1 MENNIVIAP
10 FNGDELSFLMRTLY
24 PQARHNISK
33 IINFTENTRSMPNDP
48 NLSDYTDQVELSG
61 SNHITDNI
69 YYTLH
74 PENIRSIVQRKTH
87 RDDVILNALTRSSQI
102 MNILSPSIPGQKMKK
117 YDETRIFRQSLK
129 DHSPNGHTV
138 TAFDLETISGKDA
151 NGIDRLYG
159 IYDYAFVNVDNTG
172 MKRDIKAG
180 PLVTKYRGL
189 IGIQD
194 DRIKAKMNSIIEA
207 LETGKSLTHEQSL
220 AYEYIS
226 RLGASLDRITVENGR
241 YISTGLTTATGFRT
255 LENFK
260 AGYNK
265 LLEIGEKQGSYTLKS
280 GTTLHA
286 GYKQLLDDIKASI
299 DSNTIIT
306 GHNIKR
312 FDIPVLLS
320 IENMVPGARE
330 YAQSIGLNLKTTF
343 TNFNNVY
350 DTYEEINNTSFD
362 SRFHRGL
369 LDQIYANGVDGD
381 LSGMTVQKLE
391 MLHKANMPA
400 GVTDAAIQHNAYG
413 DTMKVLQIA
422 GFLPYDEE
430 TNTYGR
436 IDIYDQIDSYISD
449 KYQTNDEVNSMLE
462 DVFNKPVTLQAIRNG
477 GQYSDPTRPGM
488 FGIVMR
494 GDQMFLSNGYELSYD
509 DNQLKVGD
517 KRDRFAP
524 GLFKQNAFYSLD
536 SVSVLDPS
544 NNADSQLI
552 QMARDFKWHFNSN
565 ERIYALS
572 LSSTAKEAGVN
583 RAQNRSILFIPESEL
598 NDTFGFNFSVVKVG
612 DKITPAGKA
621 IENKAFAVT
630 AKNGQHI
637 AQRFSLNEL
646 IDKSVDRI
654 EDEIKENAGRRIQE
668 GSFTNLVMGYNIQRA
683 YDIAKQ
689 THGQLTL
696 DEFTDAIRNIR
707 NDPSRFIA
715 ITKGI
720 SDTARKEA
728 SIAFGHDYF
737 SADYWS
743 TAFNIKGQFNP
754 GWQDN
759 VMSIVKNVNAASPM
773 MRMALY
779 VNQLQDSDAA
789 KKELFG
795 TSMANLIKDGL
806 SKAKTSSELRR
817 IAGVRNGTVNFANN
831 ILDVYMPEFFRAH
844 EKINDGFFRINLD
857 SPYAFMNSLI
867 RIRSGRNQLVLGK
880 QSSQL
885 GILSDFMAR
894 FQKSEL
900 FKMDKKNP
908 YYEDL
913 MDVKERIEN
922 IRLSLASPKA
932 QNQLI
937 DRYVTDFLDEV
948 RKIKA
953 LHEADTDNSKGGIF
967 TYAHTINGIK
977 PDASSILLDSSYF
990 TEADN
995 AFDAAG
1001 YVERQRAMLL
1011 STNLNGDANTV
1022 ANYLSGGDQL
1032 LQDYRRQVANIRNI
1046 DPQAYEQ
1053 RLMLFQKQQDAMKLY
1068 SHNLVNS
1075 LQKNGGSLIINRET
1089 GSIKIR
1095 FGAEEFDVTNLIP
1108 KLEANSGVTYHRLG
1122 QSSYSTEMVA
1132 YDFAR
1137 GYLQVSTA
1145 LDEQII
1151 KIFGLNNSNGLI
1163 QNSIDRGQRTG
1174 AYSIG
1179 SSFVYGLG
1187 QAAQEL
1193 RAGEGLM
1200 DMLQKDARRNTL
1212 VSMYDL
1218 MRNRYKRDK
1227 LIEAIQPYASTSAN
1241 VQELLKYFQQYRGKD
1256 IEYLSME
1263 AQNAFRGLFLDG
1275 VLSGSFTLSGQD
1287 PTISKTVTFDLNAM
1301 VKDSMEQD
1309 LKWSSSATI
1318 YNGSMFDNPGRGIT
1332 HVEESTIQFNTK
1344 SLNERSQRLLG
1355 RNFDEEIIDAGNGK
1369 QIKTRAVNVVTGM
1382 ESVFNNGLTANRIA
1396 IRRAEVNTKG
1406 RDVIMSLLKAHDKNL
1421 KLLQKM
1427 NLKIQTLEGGGYLGA
1442 NIVRTLGYVPG
1453 TRIIP
1458 IELRDIEDINSDAF
1472 KIDVV
1477 KSFDADNNP
1486 VFRLYYGQ
1494 GRIVNKYA
1502 NIVNSYSSYSD
1513 WNEDLHAERTSIAT
1527 KELFT
1532 RNGNTRVTADQATDL
1547 IYTEAKRRGIK
1558 VDENNFNRLYRE
1570 LFTEK
1575 IAATP
1580 IAIEGHIK
1588 GLSGVQEKHTM
1599 QTSIGTLRDVLN
1611 LDNVNDDVK
1620 AFINDTEL
1628 WKTVNEKFNDIDIRD
1643 VALNEDLFQDIA
1655 SGKFESA
1662 LFRGVNRNYL
1672 NRYRNIDGFADAL
1685 EEARSYADNFLRN
1698 AFGNADMLV
1707 AEDITGY
1714 KHESVSRTAILD
1726 TYKNLRNIF
1735 LIQGKSE
1742 AQASREAGSIVGSFI
1757 AAKDSKHK
1765 VTVNTAGDLVLP
1777 YTTNVAIVT
1786 DKFNAVQ
1793 EKYGLNAL
1801 TGTSIITEEKGKSIV
1816 KNFKDV
1822 TKDTNINAVIY
1833 NDTLAIIKDASNINQ
1848 WAKFGQREI
1857 NSIMTTIY
1865 DENALDVVRK
1875 AMGAD
1880 KFTSIFGEIS
1890 DLRQKQG
1897 IAVWKD
1903 AVNAILSD
1911 SFGIREYRDENGIIQ
1926 VEGRYNPDDI
1936 APEFRDAYNDTYRQV
1951 REVWKKKLGTSDPFI
1966 STSTVRN
1973 FYEYTSATMAV
1984 DAMNPSGK
1992 IDSRQI
1998 ANRFTNKLGIEDIY
2012 LSTGLDADFASNA
2025 PNNIWG
2031 RDTVLNLVN
2040 DELGI
2045 TEDFLQGYGH
2055 TGQIYMPGSA
2065 PQRFHGSS
2073 GSLKEYQK
2081 IVAGISADY
2090 SSLRA
2095 LQNKT
2100 DKESIEEAAALRQ
2113 RIGQNLTLYK
2123 QTLRDYVEKSDKE
2136 TGGLIGLYDKRYFGS
2151 AQGKLN
2157 VYDVSSFANGSDID
2171 NIRNLIYDGETLQS
2185 AYQNKKAV
2193 AFMVASTKDLDK
2205 FGYDRKYFENI
2216 VLEANPNLTAG
2227 TNEFN
2232 NAVDRFRRQ
2241 WLKEVQTKG
2250 IKAIGNRAPA
2260 DYQGSVRGVQ
2270 LYFSDD
2276 ISSGM
2281 MYMDSITAALMKGD
2295 ADGDVVRAMTL
2306 GTRLKNG
2313 RFIDEVSA
2321 NIVMNNEFK
2330 DSGLAVE
2337 IQQNKNLSTVRR
2349 AHDQALALNAY
2360 TTNATVLQRLQGGK
2374 NATTVTVE
2382 KFTGNQKQALID
2394 MFNKRAI
2401 DNFVY
2406 AQSITYLGKN
2416 DADKAF
2422 KAFGQA
2428 SQIFEE
2434 AINRSSLAKDSKL
2447 LKDWT
2452 ETSSDAG
2459 RFVVMQ
2465 KYLSNQYNKDTLDL
2479 NKEQRSAIFTGTRGY
2494 QKAMDAM
2501 ASHVVKGTRSGAGEI
2516 DTAFFVA
2523 DSLLTQITGD
2533 ETIISSLK
2541 FTQEQIDQINL
2552 IRMSAKEGFL
2562 SPKHASPVISTS
2574 PGYRRF
2580 VQNVNE
2586 AFNMLVDAN
2595 ADHDKAEQMLIEN
2608 IIGFGREMEEQTSLD
2623 ITDVVKNQDG
2633 SLIKYVV
2640 NRDKFEINIKQGVK
2654 NIRTMFDNLSDDIRS
2669 NIGTLK
2675 GQMMA
2680 SGIEQATRLANAGA
2694 ITPSGLAAAG
2704 VSELLDMEKPTEALF
2719 KSQQQNAA
2727 FFASATDAAN
2737 SVQQTVNRSKQA
2749 AAKIINP
2756 NLPRKLTSLPKNWT
2770 SLGLG
2775 LAAGLMFAG
2784 YAGGNPSEPVGTE
2797 AQPQQEQQQQ
2807 IQQMPRLTD
2816 SALSSMRGGP
2826 KQGYIINI
2834 NAQTKDDTEYASRL
2848 ISQAVR
2854 DNFSNT
2860 QINISMNVNQTQT
2873 SMDGNDL
2880 YEYLANSL

>member
-24 PQARHNISK
+24 PQARYNISK

-194 DRIKAKMNSIIEA
+194 NRIKAKMNSIIEA

-241 YISTGLTTATGFRT
+241 YISTGLTTSTGFRT

-280 GTTLHA
+280 GTTLHS

-299 DSNTIIT
+299 DNNTIIT

-330 YAQSIGLNLKTTF
+330 YAQSIGLNLRTTF

-436 IDIYDQIDSYISD
+436 IDIYGQIDNYIADNYKS
-449 KYQTNDEVNSMLE
+449 NDELNSMLE
-462 DVFNKPVTLQAIRNG
+462 DVFNKPVTLQATRNG

-509 DNQLKVGD
+509 GNQLKVGG

-536 SVSVLDPS
+536 SISVLDPS
-544 NNADSQLI
+544 NDADSQLI
-552 QMARDFKWHFNSN
+552 QMARNFKWHFNSN

-612 DKITPAGKA
+612 DEITPAGKA
-621 IENKAFAVT
+621 IEDKAFAVT

-728 SIAFGHDYF
+728 SKAFGHDYF

-743 TAFNIKGQFNP
+743 KAFNIKGQFNP

-779 VNQLQDSDAA
+779 VNQLQDSDAV

-806 SKAKTSSELRR
+806 SKAKTANELRR
-817 IAGVRNGTVNFANN
+817 IAGVRNGTVNFTNN

-857 SPYAFMNSLI
+857 SPYTFMNSLT
-867 RIRSGRNQLVLGK
+867 RIRSGRNQLVLGR

-908 YYEDL
+908 YYGDL
-913 MDVKERIEN
+913 MDVKEQIEN

-948 RKIKA
+948 RKIKT

-1011 STNLNGDANTV
+1011 SANLNGDANTV

-1075 LQKNGGSLIINRET
+1075 LQKNGGSLVINRET
-1089 GSIKIR
+1089 GSMKIR

-1137 GYLQVSTA
+1137 GHLQVSTA

-1200 DMLQKDARRNTL
+1200 DTLQKDARRNTL

-1275 VLSGSFTLSGQD
+1275 VLSGSFTLSSQD

-1355 RNFDEEIIDAGNGK
+1355 RNFDEEIIDAGNGR

-1406 RDVIMSLLKAHDKNL
+1406 RDVIMSLLKAHNKNL

-1427 NLKIQTLEGGGYLGA
+1427 NLKVQTLEGGGYLGA

-1486 VFRLYYGQ
+1486 VFRLHYGQ

-1513 WNEDLHAERTSIAT
+1513 WDEDLHAERTSIAT

-1547 IYTEAKRRGIK
+1547 IYSEAKRRGIK
-1558 VDENNFNRLYRE
+1558 VDENNFNQLYRE

-1611 LDNVNDDVK
+1611 LDNVDSSVKNIIQDDK
-1620 AFINDTEL
+1620 F
-1628 WKTVNEKFNDIDIRD
+1628 WKLVNRQFGRNPDFDIRD
-1643 VALNEDLFQDIA
+1643 IALNEDLFQDIA
-1655 SGKFESA
+1655 SGQFKSA
-1662 LFRGVNRNYL
+1662 IFKDFNQEILSGVRKSVQ
-1672 NRYRNIDGFADAL
+1672 GAVGWADAL
-1685 EEARSYADNFLRN
+1685 EKARSYADNFLRS

-1777 YTTNVAIVT
+1777 YTTNVAIAT
-1786 DKFNAVQ
+1786 DKFDAVR

-1801 TGTSIITEEKGKSIV
+1801 TGTSILTEEKGKSVV
-1816 KNFKDV
+1816 KSFRDV
-1822 TKDTNINAVIY
+1822 TKDTNINSVIY

-1857 NSIMTTIY
+1857 NSIMTTVY

-1951 REVWKKKLGTSDPFI
+1951 REVWKKKLGTNDPFI

-2031 RDTVLNLVN
+2031 RDTVLNLVD

-2055 TGQIYMPGSA
+2055 TGQIYVPGSA

-2123 QTLRDYVEKSDKE
+2123 QTLRDYIEKSDKE

-2205 FGYDRKYFENI
+2205 FGYDRRYFENI

-2227 TNEFN
+2227 TDEFN

-2241 WLKEVQTKG
+2241 WLEEVQTKG

-2295 ADGDVVRAMTL
+2295 ADGDVVRAITL
-2306 GTRLKNG
+2306 GTRLKNS

-2330 DSGLAVE
+2330 NSRLAVE
-2337 IQQNKNLSTVRR
+2337 IQQNQNLSTVQR
-2349 AHDQALALNAY
+2349 AHNQAMALNAY
-2360 TTNATVLQRLQGGK
+2360 TTNATVLQRLQGGRS
-2374 NATTVTVE
+2374 ATTLTVKE
-2382 KFTGNQKQALID
+2382 FTKEQRDELIK

-2422 KAFGQA
+2422 KAFEQA
-2428 SQIFEE
+2428 SKTFES
-2434 AINRSSLAKDSKL
+2434 AMNNAGLAQDNEL
-2447 LKDWT
+2447 LKAWNDT
-2452 ETSSDAG
+2452 ASDAG
-2459 RFVVMQ
+2459 RFNVIQ
-2465 KYLSNQYNKDTLDL
+2465 DYLNGKYNVDGRDILNL
-2479 NKEQRSAIFTGTRGY
+2479 NKEQRSAIFTGARGY
-2494 QKAMDAM
+2494 QRAMDAM
-2501 ASHVVKGTRSGAGEI
+2501 ASHVIKGTRSGAGEI

-2523 DSLLTQITGD
+2523 DSLLTQILGD
-2533 ETIISSLK
+2533 ETIGASLR

-2552 IRMSAKEGFL
+2552 VRMSAKEGFL
-2562 SPKHASPVISTS
+2562 SPKHASPAQIASS
-2574 PGYRRF
+2574 GYRTF
-2580 VQNVNE
+2580 VQDVNE
-2586 AFNMLVDAN
+2586 AFNMLLDAN
-2595 ADHDKAEQMLIEN
+2595 ADHDRAEQILIDRITEY
-2608 IIGFGREMEEQTSLD
+2608 GRTMEEQSSLNIIKD
-2623 ITDVVKNQDG
+2623 DKK
-2633 SLIKYVV
+2633 SLRAQVTPGVRHIR
-2640 NRDKFEINIKQGVK
+2640 NIFE
-2654 NIRTMFDNLSDDIRS
+2654 NLSDDIRS

-2694 ITPSGLAAAG
+2694 VTPSGLAAAG

-2719 KSQQQNAA
+2719 KSQQENAA
-2727 FFASATDAAN
+2727 FFASASEAAN

-2756 NLPRKLTSLPKNWT
+2756 NLPRKLTNLPKNWT

-2797 AQPQQEQQQQ
+2797 AQPQQEQEQQQQ